1 MKSVDSAL
9 VHKVLPPRH
18 PSGAPHPAILLLH
31 GRGADEDDLLGL
43 SAFLDERLVI
53 ISARAPFPFSYG
65 GYHWYDADD
74 DGTPETQ
81 TFRTSYEK
89 LEALVADSLKHYQID
104 GGRLF
109 LFGFSMGTAMSFA
122 LALSRP
128 GLFRGVAANSG
139 YVPEGTSLVYRW
151 RDLSATAF
159 SIAHGTEDPVI
170 PVVLA
175 RRARDLFAQSNA
187 EVSYREYPMAHEISQ
202 ESLDDASAWLR
213 KLIAP

>member
-1 MKSVDSAL
+1 MKSVDSTL

-18 PSGAPHPAILLLH
+18 PSGTLHPAVLLLH

-43 SAFLDERLVI
+43 SAFLDERLFI
-53 ISARAPFPFSYG
+53 ISARAPFPFAYG

-74 DGTPETQ
+74 TGMPEPQ

-89 LEALVADSLKHYQID
+89 LETFVEDALEHYPID
-104 GGRLF
+104 GRRLF

-139 YVPEGTSLVYRW
+139 YVPEGTALVYRW
-151 RDLSATAF
+151 RDLTATAF
-159 SIAHGTEDPVI
+159 CIAHGTEDPVI

-202 ESLDDASAWLR
+202 ESLDDASDWLR